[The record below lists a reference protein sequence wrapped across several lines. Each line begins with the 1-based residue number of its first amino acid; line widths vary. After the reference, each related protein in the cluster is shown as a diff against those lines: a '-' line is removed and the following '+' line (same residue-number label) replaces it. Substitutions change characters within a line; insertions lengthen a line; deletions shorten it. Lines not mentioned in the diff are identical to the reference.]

1 MTDIS
6 ELKGQTL
13 DNIIIKDDNEI
24 IFITQNGDKYYMFHD
39 QECCEDVL
47 IEEVIGSFSDLIGT
61 PILEAECEE
70 GELKNRDDDNF
81 PGLSDDCQWTFYKLG
96 TIKGHVTIRWYGE
109 SNGYYSTGV
118 SFRKNTKAWCS

>member
-13 DNIIIKDDNEI
+13 VTVVVSDDEI
-24 IFITQNGDKYYMFHD
+24 NFHTESGDKYYMFHD
-39 QECCEDVL
+39 QDCCEDVH
-47 IEEVIGSFSDLIGT
+47 IEEIIGNLNDLIGT

-70 GELKNRDDDNF
+70 
-81 PGLSDDCQWTFYKLG
+81 SDVKDREDESFYGVQDEQQWTFYTLG
-96 TIKGHVTIRWYGE
+96 TIKGCVTIRWYGE
-109 SNGYYSTGV
+109 SNGYYSTSV